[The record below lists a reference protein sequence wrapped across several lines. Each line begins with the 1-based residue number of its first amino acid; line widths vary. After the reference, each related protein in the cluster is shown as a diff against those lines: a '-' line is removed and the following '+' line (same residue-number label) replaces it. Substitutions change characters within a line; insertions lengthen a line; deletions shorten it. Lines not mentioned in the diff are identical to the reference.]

1 MANYSSQFVAQWCPM
16 TTGIKKKPQLP
27 DIPEG
32 EQTSI
37 VKGLLALLEQ
47 FAVRIQ
53 EQDEEIARLKD
64 EVSLLKGE
72 RKRPKFK
79 GSKLDSE
86 TDREAEA
93 DADSSGT
100 PRKRAGSRKKAKT
113 SQLTIHEEK
122 TLAPAGP
129 VPEGSIFKG
138 YRDFFVQD
146 LVIQAHNT
154 RYRQERWITPAGDTL
169 VGALPSSLRNRHFG
183 PQLVSYIL
191 YQHHHCQTTQPLL
204 LEQLREWG
212 IDISSG
218 QINQLL
224 VCGQKAF
231 HEEKDDLLQVG
242 LDVSSYVTVDDSG
255 ARHQGRNGYVTQ
267 IGNDFFAWFCSTN
280 SKSRVNFLELLR
292 AGQQDY
298 VLTEAALSYM
308 QKQKLPKAP
317 LAQLRQRIGE
327 CIANKHAWRT
337 LLKALAITSTR
348 HCRIAT
354 EGALLGSVLHHGLCD
369 DLAIVS
375 DDAGQFNV
383 LSHGLCWVHAERLI
397 HKLLPLNEAHRED
410 ITRVRGEIWDLYADL
425 KSYKHQPDIAQR
437 EALSQRFEVVFTQQT
452 RYASLNRTL
461 KGIHSNKAELLLVL
475 ERPEIPLHT
484 NGSETD
490 IRDYVKKRKVSGG
503 TRSDEGRRCR
513 DTFASLKKTC
523 RKLDIS
529 FWQYIRDRL
538 GIGETTIH
546 RLPDIVRERAA
557 APAY

>member
-1 MANYSSQFVAQWCPM
+1 MRND
-16 TTGIKKKPQLP
+16 IKKRPQLP
-27 DIPEG
+27 DIPEE
-32 EQTSI
+32 EQTPI
-37 VKGLLALLEQ
+37 VKGLLVLLEQ
-47 FAVRIQ
+47 FAARIQ

-64 EVSLLKGE
+64 EVSILKGE
-72 RKRPKFK
+72 KRRPKFK

-86 TDREAEA
+86 TEPEAETQESK
-93 DADSSGT
+93 SSGGA
-100 PRKRAGSRKKAKT
+100 PRKRAGSEKKAKT

-122 TLAPAGP
+122 TLAPDGP
-129 VPEGSIFKG
+129 VPEGSRFKG
-138 YRDFFVQD
+138 YRDFVVQD
-146 LVIQAHNT
+146 LIIQAHNT
-154 RYRQERWITPAGDTL
+154 VYRQERWVTPSGDTL
-169 VGALPSSLRNRHFG
+169 TGTLPAALRNRHFG
-183 PQLVSYIL
+183 PRLASYIL

-224 VCGQKAF
+224 VSGQKAF
-231 HEEKDDLLQVG
+231 HGEKDALLQVG
-242 LDVSSYVTVDDSG
+242 LEVSPYITVDDSG

-292 AGQQDY
+292 AGQHDY

-317 LAQLRQRIGE
+317 LAKLQRRAGE
-327 CIANKHAWRT
+327 RLADKHAWRS
-337 LLKALAITSTR
+337 LLNELSITKPR
-348 HCRIAT
+348 HFRIAT
-354 EGALLGSVLHHGLCD
+354 EGALLGSVLDHSLCD

-375 DDAGQFNV
+375 DDAGQFDV
-383 LSHGLCWVHAERLI
+383 LNHGLCWVHAERLI

-410 ITRVRGEIWDLYADL
+410 IARVRGEIWALYADL
-425 KSYKHQPDIAQR
+425 KAYKVHQNDAQR
-437 EALSQRFEVVFTQQT
+437 ETLSQRFDAIFTQQT
-452 RYASLNRTL
+452 RYATLNRTL
-461 KGIHSNKAELLLVL
+461 GGIYRNKAELLLVL

-490 IRDYVKKRKVSGG
+490 LRDYVKKRKVSGG

-523 RKLDIS
+523 RKLKIS
-529 FWQYIRDRL
+529 FWQYITDRMGNGSE
-538 GIGETTIH
+538 GI
-546 RLPDIVRERAA
+546 RYLPDIVRERAA